1 MRAISAVVMEDIAAL
16 HDPRPF
22 RIKGAEGIVFRIIL
36 SGDEEHTSSW
46 CGPGQDGKVFRKDE
60 AYTSG

>member
-1 MRAISAVVMEDIAAL
+1 MEDIAAL

-46 CGPGQDGKVFRKDE
+46 CGPEQDGKVFRKDE